1 MKLTKENKEFFGN
14 LLVESAKTGRSMQL
28 KTPSGWNNIVSS
40 NLSFDGPLADYRLEP
55 EKELMKVED
64 LPAVC
69 WVRCEGSMSDKEE
82 KTPPYREPYLNQN
95 TSLRDYFAGCVL
107 TGVDHSEHGCLDAAR
122 WAYEA
127 ADAMMEER
135 KLER

>member
-1 MKLTKENKEFFGN
+1 M
-14 LLVESAKTGRSMQL
+14 V
-28 KTPSGWNNIVSS
+28 TPG
-40 NLSFDGPLADYRLEP
+40 
-55 EKELMKVED
+55 M
-64 LPAVC
+64 
-69 WVRCEGSMSDKEE
+69 
-82 KTPPYREPYLNQN
+82 T
-95 TSLRDYFAGCVL
+95 LRDYFAGQAL

>member
-1 MKLTKENKEFFGN
+1 MSKPSNPPASPV
-14 LLVESAKTGRSMQL
+14 VETATDGYGSEYEMV
-28 KTPSGWNNIVSS
+28 TPG
-40 NLSFDGPLADYRLEP
+40 
-55 EKELMKVED
+55 M
-64 LPAVC
+64 
-69 WVRCEGSMSDKEE
+69 
-82 KTPPYREPYLNQN
+82 T
-95 TSLRDYFAGCVL
+95 LRDYFAGQAL